1 MTDDERRIVDAAFE
15 RIGRMVR
22 EIGDQ
27 YDIDEALDGI
37 FESINLIAPGLPE
50 ELEKLTTTEIGNV
63 LARFSMRASEIDL
76 GLPGNTSEQSFLA
89 LAVSTEIRR
98 RARLDQVTVM
108 EWCRRERIRG
118 FVND

>member
-15 RIGRMVR
+15 RIRQMVR
-22 EIGDQ
+22 EVGDH

-37 FESINLIAPGLPE
+37 FEAVNLIAPGLPE

-63 LARFSMRASEIDL
+63 LARFSMRARGADA
-76 GLPGNTSEQSFLA
+76 GRAGNTPEQSFLA

-98 RARLDQVTVM
+98 RARSDQVTVM

>member
-15 RIGRMVR
+15 RIRRMVR

-27 YDIDEALDGI
+27 YDIDEALDVI
-37 FESINLIAPGLPE
+37 FESVNLIAPGLPE
-50 ELEKLTTTEIGNV
+50 ELQKLTTTEIGNV
-63 LARFSMRASEIDL
+63 LAKFSARSRAAKQ
-76 GLPGNTSEQSFLA
+76 GGTGNTPEQSFLA

-98 RARLDQVTVM
+98 RARLDRITVM